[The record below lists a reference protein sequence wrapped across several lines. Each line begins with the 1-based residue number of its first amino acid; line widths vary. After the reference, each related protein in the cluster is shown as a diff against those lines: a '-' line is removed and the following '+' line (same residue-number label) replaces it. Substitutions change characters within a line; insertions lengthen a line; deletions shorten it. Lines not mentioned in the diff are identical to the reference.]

1 MLIPPGPIICPN
13 WLNPWSQSST
23 VTTLV
28 LDLDHRNK
36 WFPKAFGLWRVQGGA
51 RTCLLALVTN
61 EGGVYSVTNQI
72 PPGTVAPST
81 AATAA

>member
-1 MLIPPGPIICPN
+1 MLIPPDPIICPN
-13 WLNPWSQSST
+13 LAEPMAHSLT
-23 VTTLV
+23 VTMLV

-51 RTCLLALVTN
+51 RTCFLGLVTN
-61 EGGVYSVTNQI
+61 EGGVYSVMNQI
-72 PPGTVAPST
+72 PPGTIALST